1 MNSIRLTFLV
11 VAFCSGIAGALQI
24 PTLSLF
30 LTTEVQVTSLWV
42 GLFYAVNAGTGIV
55 VSFLLAK
62 KSDCLRDRR
71 NLILICYLLAAGN
84 CLLFAF
90 NRNYLTLITAGVLLT
105 AIANTAIPQLFALAR
120 EYGEKTSHNVAMFS
134 AMMRAQLSLAW
145 VFGPPLA
152 FMLVVNYGFTA
163 MFMFAAGIFLLV
175 TLLAW
180 RILPGVV
187 LAEEGCVGIDPPL
200 RQKGAFDKDVGLLF
214 CASVLMWTCSAMY
227 LIDVPL
233 YITAGL
239 GLPHS
244 LTGWI
249 MGVAAAVEI
258 PIMILAGRYVNTI
271 GKRPMM
277 AGAMVAG
284 IVFYAGMLWFT
295 SAGGLLALQ
304 VFNAIFIGIIATV
317 GMLYFQDLMPDRAG
331 MATTLFTNSIS
342 TGVILAGILQGFL
355 TEYGPHFSAYLLAVV
370 LLLIAL
376 PVGGKVREV

>member
-1 MNSIRLTFLV
+1 MNSIRLTFMV
-11 VAFCSGIAGALQI
+11 VAFFSGIAGALQI

-30 LTTEVQVTSLWV
+30 LTTEVRVSSLWV
-42 GLFYAVNAGTGIV
+42 GFFYAVNAGVGII

-62 KSDCLRDRR
+62 KSDRQRDRR
-71 NLILICYLLAAGN
+71 YLILIGYLLAAGN

-120 EYGEKTSHNVAMFS
+120 EYGERSSQNVAMFS
-134 AMMRAQLSLAW
+134 AIMRAQLSLAW

-163 MFMFAAGIFLLV
+163 MFIFAAGIFLLV

-180 RILPGVV
+180 WILPEVARPVV
-187 LAEEGCVGIDPPL
+187 GDEVAIQ
-200 RQKGAFDKDVGLLF
+200 QKTVFDKDISLLF
-214 CASVLMWTCSAMY
+214 FASVLMWTCSAMY

-233 YITAGL
+233 YITAEL
-239 GLPHS
+239 GLPQS
-244 LTGWI
+244 LTGWM
-249 MGVAAAVEI
+249 MGIAAAIEI
-258 PIMILAGRYVNTI
+258 PIMILVGRYVNRV
-271 GKRPMM
+271 GKRLMM

-295 SAGGLLALQ
+295 STTGLLALQ
-304 VFNAIFIGIIATV
+304 LFNAIFIGIIATV
-317 GMLYFQDLMPDRAG
+317 GMLYFQDLMPERAG

-342 TGVILAGILQGFL
+342 TGVILAGILQGIL
-355 TEYGPHFSAYLLAVV
+355 TEYGPHTSVYLLAI
-370 LLLIAL
+370 LLLCIAL
-376 PVGGKVREV
+376 PVGFKTREV

>member
-1 MNSIRLTFLV
+1 MNSIRLTFMV
-11 VAFCSGIAGALQI
+11 VAFFSGIAGALQI

-30 LTTEVQVTSLWV
+30 LTTEVRVTSLWV
-42 GLFYAVNAGTGIV
+42 GFFYAVNAGVGII

-62 KSDCLRDRR
+62 KSDRQRDRR
-71 NLILICYLLAAGN
+71 HLILICYLLAAGN

-120 EYGEKTSHNVAMFS
+120 EYGERSSQNVAMFS
-134 AMMRAQLSLAW
+134 AIMRAQLSLAW

-180 RILPGVV
+180 WILPEVARP
-187 LAEEGCVGIDPPL
+187 LVGNDIAIQ
-200 RQKGAFDKDVGLLF
+200 QKTVFDKDISRLF
-214 CASVLMWTCSAMY
+214 FTSVLMWTCSGMY

-233 YITAGL
+233 YITAEL
-239 GLPHS
+239 GLPQS
-244 LTGWI
+244 LTGWM
-249 MGVAAAVEI
+249 MGIAAAIEI
-258 PIMILAGRYVNTI
+258 PIMILVGRYVNRV
-271 GKRPMM
+271 GKRLMM

-284 IVFYAGMLWFT
+284 ILFYAGMLWFT
-295 SAGGLLALQ
+295 SAAGLLVWQ
-304 VFNAIFIGIIATV
+304 MFNAIFIGIIATV
-317 GMLYFQDLMPDRAG
+317 GMLYFQDLMPERAG

-342 TGVILAGILQGFL
+342 TGVILAGILQGIL
-355 TEYGPHFSAYLLAVV
+355 TEYGPHSSVYLLAI
-370 LLLIAL
+370 LLLCIAL
-376 PVGGKVREV
+376 PVGFKTREV

>member
-1 MNSIRLTFLV
+1 MNSIRLTFMV
-11 VAFCSGIAGALQI
+11 VAFFSGIAGALQI

-30 LTTEVQVTSLWV
+30 LTTEVRVTSLWV
-42 GLFYAVNAGTGIV
+42 GFFYAVNAGVGII

-62 KSDCLRDRR
+62 KSDRQRDRR
-71 NLILICYLLAAGN
+71 HLILICYLLAAGN

-120 EYGEKTSHNVAMFS
+120 EYGERSSQNVAMFS
-134 AMMRAQLSLAW
+134 AIMRAQLSLAW

-180 RILPGVV
+180 WTLPEVARQPV
-187 LAEEGCVGIDPPL
+187 SNEIDIP
-200 RQKGAFDKDVGLLF
+200 QKTVFDKDISRLF
-214 CASVLMWTCSAMY
+214 FTSVLMWTCSAMY

-233 YITAGL
+233 YITAEL
-239 GLPHS
+239 GLPQS
-244 LTGWI
+244 LTGWM
-249 MGVAAAVEI
+249 MGIAAAIEI
-258 PIMILAGRYVNTI
+258 PIMILVGRYVNQV
-271 GKRPMM
+271 GKRLMM

-284 IVFYAGMLWFT
+284 ILFYAGMLWFT
-295 SAGGLLALQ
+295 SAAGLLVWQL
-304 VFNAIFIGIIATV
+304 FNAIFIGIIATV
-317 GMLYFQDLMPDRAG
+317 GMLYFQDLMPERAG

-342 TGVILAGILQGFL
+342 TGVILAGILQGIL
-355 TEYGPHFSAYLLAVV
+355 TEYGPHSSVYLLAI
-370 LLLIAL
+370 LLLCIAL
-376 PVGGKVREV
+376 PVGFKTREV

>member
-1 MNSIRLTFLV
+1 MNSIRLTFMV
-11 VAFCSGIAGALQI
+11 VAFFSGIAGALQI

-30 LTTEVQVTSLWV
+30 LTTEVRVTSLWV
-42 GLFYAVNAGTGIV
+42 GFFYAVNAGVGII

-62 KSDCLRDRR
+62 KSDRQRDRR
-71 NLILICYLLAAGN
+71 HLILICYLLAAGN

-120 EYGEKTSHNVAMFS
+120 EYGERSSQNVALFS
-134 AMMRAQLSLAW
+134 AIMRAQLSLAW

-180 RILPGVV
+180 WILPEV
-187 LAEEGCVGIDPPL
+187 ARPSVGNEIAIP
-200 RQKGAFDKDVGLLF
+200 QKTVFDKDISRLF
-214 CASVLMWTCSAMY
+214 FASVLMWTCSAMY

-233 YITAGL
+233 YIAAEL
-239 GLPHS
+239 GLPQS
-244 LTGWI
+244 LTGWM
-249 MGVAAAVEI
+249 MGIAAAIEI
-258 PIMILAGRYVNTI
+258 PIMILVGRYVNRV
-271 GKRPMM
+271 GKRLMM

-284 IVFYAGMLWFT
+284 ILFYAGMLWFT
-295 SAGGLLALQ
+295 SAAGLLVWQL
-304 VFNAIFIGIIATV
+304 FNAIFIGIIATV
-317 GMLYFQDLMPDRAG
+317 GMLYFQDLMPERAG

-342 TGVILAGILQGFL
+342 TGVILAGILQGIL
-355 TEYGPHFSAYLLAVV
+355 TEYGPHSSVYLLAI
-370 LLLIAL
+370 LLLCIAL
-376 PVGGKVREV
+376 PVGFKTREV

>member
-1 MNSIRLTFLV
+1 MNSIRLTFMV
-11 VAFCSGIAGALQI
+11 VAFFSGIAGALQI

-30 LTTEVQVTSLWV
+30 LTTEVRVTSLWV
-42 GLFYAVNAGTGIV
+42 GFFYAVNAGVGII

-62 KSDCLRDRR
+62 KSDRQRDRR
-71 NLILICYLLAAGN
+71 HLILICYLLAAGN

-120 EYGEKTSHNVAMFS
+120 EYGERSSQNVAMFS
-134 AMMRAQLSLAW
+134 AIMRAQLSLAW

-180 RILPGVV
+180 WILPEVARQPV
-187 LAEEGCVGIDPPL
+187 SNEIDIP
-200 RQKGAFDKDVGLLF
+200 QKTVFDKDISRLF
-214 CASVLMWTCSAMY
+214 FTSVLMWTCSAMY

-233 YITAGL
+233 YITAEL
-239 GLPHS
+239 GLSQS
-244 LTGWI
+244 LTGWM
-249 MGVAAAVEI
+249 MGIAAAIEI
-258 PIMILAGRYVNTI
+258 PIMILVGRYVNQV
-271 GKRPMM
+271 GKRLMM

-284 IVFYAGMLWFT
+284 ILFYTGMLWFT
-295 SAGGLLALQ
+295 SAAGLLVWQL
-304 VFNAIFIGIIATV
+304 FNAIFIGIIATV
-317 GMLYFQDLMPDRAG
+317 GMLYFQDLMPERAG

-342 TGVILAGILQGFL
+342 TGVILAGILQGIL
-355 TEYGPHFSAYLLAVV
+355 TEYGPHSSVYLLAI
-370 LLLIAL
+370 LLLCIAL
-376 PVGGKVREV
+376 PVGFKTREV

>member
-1 MNSIRLTFLV
+1 MNSIRLTFMV
-11 VAFCSGIAGALQI
+11 VAFFSGIAGALQI

-30 LTTEVQVTSLWV
+30 LTTEVRVTSLWV
-42 GLFYAVNAGTGIV
+42 GFFYAVNAGVGII

-62 KSDCLRDRR
+62 KSDRQRDRR
-71 NLILICYLLAAGN
+71 HLILICYLLAAGN

-120 EYGEKTSHNVAMFS
+120 EYGERSSQNVAMFS
-134 AMMRAQLSLAW
+134 AIMRAQLSLAW

-180 RILPGVV
+180 WILPEVARQPV
-187 LAEEGCVGIDPPL
+187 SNEIDIP
-200 RQKGAFDKDVGLLF
+200 QKTVFDKDISRLF
-214 CASVLMWTCSAMY
+214 FTSVLMWTCSAMY

-233 YITAGL
+233 YITAEL
-239 GLPHS
+239 GLPQS
-244 LTGWI
+244 LTGWM
-249 MGVAAAVEI
+249 MGIAAAIEI
-258 PIMILAGRYVNTI
+258 PIMILVGRYVNQV
-271 GKRPMM
+271 GKRLMM

-284 IVFYAGMLWFT
+284 ILFYAGMLWFT
-295 SAGGLLALQ
+295 SAAGLLVWQL
-304 VFNAIFIGIIATV
+304 FNAIFIGIIATV
-317 GMLYFQDLMPDRAG
+317 GMLYFQDLMPERAG

-342 TGVILAGILQGFL
+342 TGVILAGILQGIL
-355 TEYGPHFSAYLLAVV
+355 TEYGPHSSVYLLAI
-370 LLLIAL
+370 LLLCIAL
-376 PVGGKVREV
+376 PVGFKTREV

>member
-1 MNSIRLTFLV
+1 MNSIRLTFMV
-11 VAFCSGIAGALQI
+11 VAFFSGIAGALQI

-30 LTTEVQVTSLWV
+30 LTSEVRVSSLWV
-42 GLFYAVNAGTGIV
+42 GFFYAVNAGVGII

-62 KSDCLRDRR
+62 KSDRQRDRR
-71 NLILICYLLAAGN
+71 HLILICYLLAAGN

-120 EYGEKTSHNVAMFS
+120 EYGERSSQNVAMFS
-134 AMMRAQLSLAW
+134 AIMRAQLSLAW

-163 MFMFAAGIFLLV
+163 MFIFAAGIFLLV

-180 RILPGVV
+180 WILPEVARPVV
-187 LAEEGCVGIDPPL
+187 GDEVAI
-200 RQKGAFDKDVGLLF
+200 RQKTVFDKDISLLF
-214 CASVLMWTCSAMY
+214 FASVLMWTCSAMY

-233 YITAGL
+233 YITAEL
-239 GLPHS
+239 GLPQS
-244 LTGWI
+244 LTGWM
-249 MGVAAAVEI
+249 MGIAAAIEI
-258 PIMILAGRYVNTI
+258 PIMILVGRYVNRV
-271 GKRPMM
+271 GKRLMM

-295 SAGGLLALQ
+295 STTGLLALQ
-304 VFNAIFIGIIATV
+304 LFNAIFIGIIATV
-317 GMLYFQDLMPDRAG
+317 GMLYFQDLMPERAG

-342 TGVILAGILQGFL
+342 TGVILAGILQGIL
-355 TEYGPHFSAYLLAVV
+355 TEYGPHSSVYLLAI
-370 LLLIAL
+370 LLLFIAL
-376 PVGGKVREV
+376 PVGFKTREV

>member
-1 MNSIRLTFLV
+1 MNSIRLTFMV
-11 VAFCSGIAGALQI
+11 VAFFSGIAGALQI

-30 LTTEVQVTSLWV
+30 LTTEVRVTSLWV
-42 GLFYAVNAGTGIV
+42 GFFYAVNAGVGII

-62 KSDCLRDRR
+62 KSDRQRDRR
-71 NLILICYLLAAGN
+71 HLILICYLLAAGN

-120 EYGEKTSHNVAMFS
+120 EYGERSSQNVAMFS
-134 AMMRAQLSLAW
+134 AIMRAQLSLAW

-180 RILPGVV
+180 WILPEV
-187 LAEEGCVGIDPPL
+187 ARRPVGNEIAIP
-200 RQKGAFDKDVGLLF
+200 QKTVFDKDVSRLF
-214 CASVLMWTCSAMY
+214 FASVLMWTCSAMY

-233 YITAGL
+233 YITAEL
-239 GLPHS
+239 GLPQS
-244 LTGWI
+244 LTGWM
-249 MGVAAAVEI
+249 MGVAAAIEI
-258 PIMILAGRYVNTI
+258 PIMILVGRYVNRVD
-271 GKRPMM
+271 KRLMM

-284 IVFYAGMLWFT
+284 ILFYAGMLWFT
-295 SAGGLLALQ
+295 SAAGLLVWQL
-304 VFNAIFIGIIATV
+304 FNAIFIGIIATV
-317 GMLYFQDLMPDRAG
+317 GMLYFQDLMPERAG

-342 TGVILAGILQGFL
+342 TGVILAGILQGIL
-355 TEYGPHFSAYLLAVV
+355 TEYGPHSSVYLLAI
-370 LLLIAL
+370 LLLCIAL
-376 PVGGKVREV
+376 PVGFKTREV

>member
-1 MNSIRLTFLV
+1 MNSIRLTFMV
-11 VAFCSGIAGALQI
+11 VAFFSGIAGALQI

-30 LTTEVQVTSLWV
+30 LTTEVRVSSLWV
-42 GLFYAVNAGTGIV
+42 GFFYAVNAGVGII

-62 KSDCLRDRR
+62 KSDRQRDRR
-71 NLILICYLLAAGN
+71 YLILICYLLAAGN

-120 EYGEKTSHNVAMFS
+120 EYGERSSQNVAMFS
-134 AMMRAQLSLAW
+134 AIMRAQLSLAW

-163 MFMFAAGIFLLV
+163 MFIFAAGIFLLV

-180 RILPGVV
+180 WILPEVARPVV
-187 LAEEGCVGIDPPL
+187 GDDVAIQ
-200 RQKGAFDKDVGLLF
+200 QKTVFDKDISLLF
-214 CASVLMWTCSAMY
+214 FASVLMWTCSAMY

-233 YITAGL
+233 YITAEL
-239 GLPHS
+239 GLPQS
-244 LTGWI
+244 LTGWM
-249 MGVAAAVEI
+249 MGIAAAIEI
-258 PIMILAGRYVNTI
+258 PIMILVGRYVNRV
-271 GKRPMM
+271 GKRLMM

-295 SAGGLLALQ
+295 STTGLLALQ
-304 VFNAIFIGIIATV
+304 LFNAIFIGIIATV
-317 GMLYFQDLMPDRAG
+317 GMLYFQDLMPERAG

-342 TGVILAGILQGFL
+342 TGVILAGILQGIL
-355 TEYGPHFSAYLLAVV
+355 TEYGPHSSVYLLAI
-370 LLLIAL
+370 LLLCISL
-376 PVGGKVREV
+376 PVGFKTREV

>member
-1 MNSIRLTFLV
+1 MNSIRLTFMV
-11 VAFCSGIAGALQI
+11 VAFFSGIAGALQI

-42 GLFYAVNAGTGIV
+42 GFFYAVNAGVGII

-62 KSDCLRDRR
+62 KSDRQRDRR
-71 NLILICYLLAAGN
+71 HLILICYLLAAGN

-120 EYGEKTSHNVAMFS
+120 EYGEEASQNVAMFS
-134 AMMRAQLSLAW
+134 AVMRAQLSLAW

-163 MFMFAAGIFLLV
+163 MFIFAAGIFLLV

-180 RILPGVV
+180 WILPEVV
-187 LAEEGCVGIDPPL
+187 RNTAGNEITAQ
-200 RQKGAFDKDVGLLF
+200 QKTPFDKDVGLLF
-214 CASVLMWTCSAMY
+214 VASVLMWTCSAMY

-233 YITAGL
+233 YITAEL
-239 GLPHS
+239 GLPQS

-249 MGVAAAVEI
+249 MGVAAAIEI
-258 PIMILAGRYVNTI
+258 PIMILAGRYVNRL
-271 GKRPMM
+271 GKRLMM
-277 AGAMVAG
+277 SAAMVAG
-284 IVFYAGMLWFT
+284 MVFYAGMLWF
-295 SAGGLLALQ
+295 SSPAGLLFLQ
-304 VFNAIFIGIIATV
+304 VFNAIFIGIIATI

-342 TGVILAGILQGFL
+342 TGVILAGILQGIL
-355 TEYGPHFSAYLLAVV
+355 TEYGPHSSVYLLAI
-370 LLLIAL
+370 LLLSIAL
-376 PVGGKVREV
+376 PVGFKTREV

>member
-1 MNSIRLTFLV
+1 MNSIRLTFMV
-11 VAFCSGIAGALQI
+11 VAFFSGIAGALQI

-30 LTTEVQVTSLWV
+30 LTTEVRVTSLWV
-42 GLFYAVNAGTGIV
+42 GFFYAVNAGVGII

-62 KSDCLRDRR
+62 KSDRQRDRR
-71 NLILICYLLAAGN
+71 HLILICYLLAAGN

-120 EYGEKTSHNVAMFS
+120 EYGERSSQNVAMFS
-134 AMMRAQLSLAW
+134 AIMRAQLSLAW

-180 RILPGVV
+180 WILPEVARP
-187 LAEEGCVGIDPPL
+187 LVGNDIAIQ
-200 RQKGAFDKDVGLLF
+200 QKTVFDKDISRLF
-214 CASVLMWTCSAMY
+214 FTSVLMWTCSGMY

-233 YITAGL
+233 YITAEL
-239 GLPHS
+239 GLPQS
-244 LTGWI
+244 LTGWM
-249 MGVAAAVEI
+249 MGIAAAIEI
-258 PIMILAGRYVNTI
+258 PIMILVGRYVNRV
-271 GKRPMM
+271 GKRLMM

-284 IVFYAGMLWFT
+284 ILFYAGMLWFT
-295 SAGGLLALQ
+295 SAAGLLVWQL
-304 VFNAIFIGIIATV
+304 FNAIFIGIIATV
-317 GMLYFQDLMPDRAG
+317 GMLYFQDLMPERAG

-342 TGVILAGILQGFL
+342 TGVILAGILQGIL
-355 TEYGPHFSAYLLAVV
+355 TEYGPHSSVYLLAI
-370 LLLIAL
+370 LLLCIAL
-376 PVGGKVREV
+376 PVGFKTREV

>member
-1 MNSIRLTFLV
+1 MNSIRLTFMV
-11 VAFCSGIAGALQI
+11 VAFFSGIAGALQI

-30 LTTEVQVTSLWV
+30 LTTEVRVTSLWV
-42 GLFYAVNAGTGIV
+42 GFFYAVNAGVGII

-62 KSDCLRDRR
+62 KSDRQRDRR
-71 NLILICYLLAAGN
+71 HLILICYLLAAGN

-120 EYGEKTSHNVAMFS
+120 EYGERSSQNVAMFS
-134 AMMRAQLSLAW
+134 AIMRAQLSLAW

-180 RILPGVV
+180 WILPEVARQPV
-187 LAEEGCVGIDPPL
+187 SNEIDIP
-200 RQKGAFDKDVGLLF
+200 QKTVFDKDISRLF
-214 CASVLMWTCSAMY
+214 FTSVLMWTCSAMY

-233 YITAGL
+233 YITAEL
-239 GLPHS
+239 GLPQS
-244 LTGWI
+244 LTGWM
-249 MGVAAAVEI
+249 MGIAAAIEI
-258 PIMILAGRYVNTI
+258 PIMILVGRYVNRVS
-271 GKRPMM
+271 KRLMM

-284 IVFYAGMLWFT
+284 ILFYTGMLWFT
-295 SAGGLLALQ
+295 SAAGLLVWQL
-304 VFNAIFIGIIATV
+304 FNAIFIGIIATV
-317 GMLYFQDLMPDRAG
+317 GMLYFQDLMPERAG

-342 TGVILAGILQGFL
+342 TGVILAGILQGIL
-355 TEYGPHFSAYLLAVV
+355 TEYGPHSSVYLLAI
-370 LLLIAL
+370 LLLCIAL
-376 PVGGKVREV
+376 PVGFKTREV

>member
-1 MNSIRLTFLV
+1 MNSIRLTFMV
-11 VAFCSGIAGALQI
+11 VAFFSGIAGALQI

-30 LTTEVQVTSLWV
+30 LTTEVRVTSLWV
-42 GLFYAVNAGTGIV
+42 GFFYAVNAGVGII

-62 KSDCLRDRR
+62 KSDRQRDRR
-71 NLILICYLLAAGN
+71 HLILICYLLAAGN

-120 EYGEKTSHNVAMFS
+120 EYGERSSQNVAMFS
-134 AMMRAQLSLAW
+134 AIMRAQLSLAW

-163 MFMFAAGIFLLV
+163 MFIFAAGIFLLV
-175 TLLAW
+175 SLLAW
-180 RILPGVV
+180 WILPEVARPVMGNEI
-187 LAEEGCVGIDPPL
+187 AIQ
-200 RQKGAFDKDVGLLF
+200 QKTVFDKDVSLLF
-214 CASVLMWTCSAMY
+214 LASVLMWTCSAMY

-233 YITAGL
+233 YITAEL
-239 GLPHS
+239 GLPQS
-244 LTGWI
+244 LTGWM
-249 MGVAAAVEI
+249 MGVAAAIEI
-258 PIMILAGRYVNTI
+258 PIMILVGRYVNRV
-271 GKRPMM
+271 GKRLMM

-284 IVFYAGMLWFT
+284 IVFYAGMLWLT

-304 VFNAIFIGIIATV
+304 LFNAIFIGIIATV

-342 TGVILAGILQGFL
+342 TGVILAGILQGIL
-355 TEYGPHFSAYLLAVV
+355 TEYGPHTSVYLLAI
-370 LLLIAL
+370 LLLCIAL
-376 PVGGKVREV
+376 PVGFKTREV

>member
-1 MNSIRLTFLV
+1 MNSIRLTFMV
-11 VAFCSGIAGALQI
+11 VAFFSGIAGALQI

-30 LTTEVQVTSLWV
+30 LTTEVRVTSLWV
-42 GLFYAVNAGTGIV
+42 GFFYAVNAGVGII

-62 KSDCLRDRR
+62 KSDRQRDRR
-71 NLILICYLLAAGN
+71 HLILICYLLAAGN

-120 EYGEKTSHNVAMFS
+120 EYGERSSQNVAMFS
-134 AMMRAQLSLAW
+134 AIMRAQLSLAW

-180 RILPGVV
+180 WILPEVV
-187 LAEEGCVGIDPPL
+187 RPPVGNEIGIP
-200 RQKGAFDKDVGLLF
+200 QKTVFDKDVSRLF
-214 CASVLMWTCSAMY
+214 FASVLMWTCSAMY

-233 YITAGL
+233 YITAEL
-239 GLPHS
+239 GLPQS
-244 LTGWI
+244 LTGWM
-249 MGVAAAVEI
+249 MGVAAAIEI
-258 PIMILAGRYVNTI
+258 PIMILVGRYVNRV
-271 GKRPMM
+271 GKRLMM

-284 IVFYAGMLWFT
+284 ILFYAGMLWFT
-295 SAGGLLALQ
+295 SAAGLLVWQL
-304 VFNAIFIGIIATV
+304 FNAIFIGIIATV
-317 GMLYFQDLMPDRAG
+317 GMLYFQDLMPERAG

-342 TGVILAGILQGFL
+342 TGVILAGILQGIL
-355 TEYGPHFSAYLLAVV
+355 TEYGPHSSVYLLAI
-370 LLLIAL
+370 LLLCIAL
-376 PVGGKVREV
+376 PVGFKTREV

>member
-1 MNSIRLTFLV
+1 MNSIRLTFMV
-11 VAFCSGIAGALQI
+11 VAFFSGIAGALQI

-30 LTTEVQVTSLWV
+30 LTTEVRVSSLWV
-42 GLFYAVNAGTGIV
+42 GFFYAVNAGVGII

-62 KSDCLRDRR
+62 KSDRQRDRR
-71 NLILICYLLAAGN
+71 YLILICYLLAAGN

-120 EYGEKTSHNVAMFS
+120 EYGERSSQNVAMFS
-134 AMMRAQLSLAW
+134 AIMRAQLSLAW

-163 MFMFAAGIFLLV
+163 MFIFAAGIFLLV

-180 RILPGVV
+180 WILPEVARPVV
-187 LAEEGCVGIDPPL
+187 GDDVAIQ
-200 RQKGAFDKDVGLLF
+200 QKTVFDKDISLLF
-214 CASVLMWTCSAMY
+214 FASVLMWTCSAMY

-233 YITAGL
+233 YITAEL
-239 GLPHS
+239 GLPQS
-244 LTGWI
+244 LTGWM
-249 MGVAAAVEI
+249 MGIAAAIEI
-258 PIMILAGRYVNTI
+258 PIMILVGRYVNRV
-271 GKRPMM
+271 GKRLMM

-295 SAGGLLALQ
+295 STTGLLALQ
-304 VFNAIFIGIIATV
+304 LFNAIFIGIIATV
-317 GMLYFQDLMPDRAG
+317 GMLYFQDLMPERAG

-342 TGVILAGILQGFL
+342 TGVILAGILQGIL
-355 TEYGPHFSAYLLAVV
+355 TEYGPHSSVYLLAI
-370 LLLIAL
+370 LLLCIAL
-376 PVGGKVREV
+376 PVGFKTREV

>member
-1 MNSIRLTFLV
+1 MNSIRLTFMV
-11 VAFCSGIAGALQI
+11 VAFFSGIAGALQI

-30 LTTEVQVTSLWV
+30 LTTEVRVSSLWV
-42 GLFYAVNAGTGIV
+42 GFFYAVNAGVGII

-62 KSDCLRDRR
+62 KSDRQRDRR
-71 NLILICYLLAAGN
+71 YLILICYLLAAGN

-120 EYGEKTSHNVAMFS
+120 EYGERSSQNVAMFS
-134 AMMRAQLSLAW
+134 AIMRAQLSLAW

-163 MFMFAAGIFLLV
+163 MFIFAAGIFLLV

-180 RILPGVV
+180 WILPEVARPVV
-187 LAEEGCVGIDPPL
+187 GDEVAIQ
-200 RQKGAFDKDVGLLF
+200 QKTVFDKDISLLF
-214 CASVLMWTCSAMY
+214 FASVLMWTCSAMY

-233 YITAGL
+233 YITAEL
-239 GLPHS
+239 GLPQS
-244 LTGWI
+244 LTGWM
-249 MGVAAAVEI
+249 MGIAAAIEI
-258 PIMILAGRYVNTI
+258 PIMILVGRYVNRV
-271 GKRPMM
+271 GKRLMM

-295 SAGGLLALQ
+295 STTGLLALQ
-304 VFNAIFIGIIATV
+304 LFNAIFIGIIATV
-317 GMLYFQDLMPDRAG
+317 GMLYFQDLMPERAG

-342 TGVILAGILQGFL
+342 TGVILAGILQGIL
-355 TEYGPHFSAYLLAVV
+355 TEYGPHSSVYLLAI
-370 LLLIAL
+370 LLLCIAL
-376 PVGGKVREV
+376 PVGFKTREV

>member
-1 MNSIRLTFLV
+1 MNSIRLTFMV
-11 VAFCSGIAGALQI
+11 VAFFSGIAGALQI

-30 LTTEVQVTSLWV
+30 LTSEVRVSSLWV
-42 GLFYAVNAGTGIV
+42 GFFYAVNAGVGII

-62 KSDCLRDRR
+62 KSDRQRDRR
-71 NLILICYLLAAGN
+71 HLIFICYLLAAGN

-120 EYGEKTSHNVAMFS
+120 EYGERSSQNVAMFS
-134 AMMRAQLSLAW
+134 AIMRAQLSLAW

-163 MFMFAAGIFLLV
+163 MFIFAAGIFLLV

-180 RILPGVV
+180 WILPEVARPVV
-187 LAEEGCVGIDPPL
+187 GDDIAI
-200 RQKGAFDKDVGLLF
+200 RQKAVFDKDISRLF
-214 CASVLMWTCSAMY
+214 FASVLMWTCSAMY

-233 YITAGL
+233 YITAEL
-239 GLPHS
+239 GLPQS
-244 LTGWI
+244 LTGWM
-249 MGVAAAVEI
+249 MGIAAAIEI
-258 PIMILAGRYVNTI
+258 PIMILVGRYVNRV
-271 GKRPMM
+271 GKRLMM

-295 SAGGLLALQ
+295 SSTGLLALQ
-304 VFNAIFIGIIATV
+304 LFNAIFIGIIATV
-317 GMLYFQDLMPDRAG
+317 GMLYFQDLMPERAG

-342 TGVILAGILQGFL
+342 TGVILAGILQGIL
-355 TEYGPHFSAYLLAVV
+355 TEYGPHSSVYLLAI
-370 LLLIAL
+370 LLLCIAL
-376 PVGGKVREV
+376 PVGFKTREV

>member
-1 MNSIRLTFLV
+1 MRLTPV
-11 VAFCSGIAGALQI
+11 WALR
-24 PTLSLF
+24 S
-30 LTTEVQVTSLWV
+30 
-42 GLFYAVNAGTGIV
+42 
-55 VSFLLAK
+55 VSCWQK
-62 KSDCLRDRR
+62 KSDRQRDRR

-152 FMLVVNYGFTA
+152 FMLVMNYGFTA
-163 MFMFAAGIFLLV
+163 MFIFAAGIFLLV

-180 RILPGVV
+180 WVLPCVV
-187 LAEEGCVGIDPPL
+187 STEEGNIAVDPPL

-214 CASVLMWTCSAMY
+214 CTSVLMWTCSAMY

-233 YITAGL
+233 YITAEL
-239 GLPHS
+239 GLSQS

-249 MGVAAAVEI
+249 MGVAAAIEI
-258 PIMILAGRYVNTI
+258 PIMILAGRYVNRV

-277 AGAMVAG
+277 AGAIVAG
-284 IVFYAGMLWFT
+284 MLFYAGMLWFST
-295 SAGGLLALQ
+295 TGVLLALQ
-304 VFNAIFIGIIATV
+304 TFNAIFIGIIATV
-317 GMLYFQDLMPDRAG
+317 GMLYFQDLMPERAG

-342 TGVILAGILQGFL
+342 TGVILAGILQGVL
-355 TEYGPHFSAYLLAVV
+355 TEYGPHSSVYLLAVL

-376 PVGGKVREV
+376 PVVCKVREV

>member
-1 MNSIRLTFLV
+1 MNSIRLTFMV
-11 VAFCSGIAGALQI
+11 VAFFSGIAGALQI

-30 LTTEVQVTSLWV
+30 LTTEVRVTSLWV
-42 GLFYAVNAGTGIV
+42 GFFYAVNAGVGII

-62 KSDCLRDRR
+62 KSDRQRDRR
-71 NLILICYLLAAGN
+71 HLILICYLLAAGN

-120 EYGEKTSHNVAMFS
+120 EYGERSSQNVAMFS
-134 AMMRAQLSLAW
+134 AIMRAQLSLAW

-180 RILPGVV
+180 WILPEVARQPV
-187 LAEEGCVGIDPPL
+187 SNEIDIP
-200 RQKGAFDKDVGLLF
+200 QKTVFDKDISRLF
-214 CASVLMWTCSAMY
+214 FTSVLMWTCSAMY

-233 YITAGL
+233 YITAEL
-239 GLPHS
+239 GLPQS
-244 LTGWI
+244 LTGWM
-249 MGVAAAVEI
+249 MGIAAAIEI
-258 PIMILAGRYVNTI
+258 PIMILVGRYVNRV
-271 GKRPMM
+271 GKRLMM

-284 IVFYAGMLWFT
+284 ILFYAGMLWFT
-295 SAGGLLALQ
+295 SAAGLLVWQL
-304 VFNAIFIGIIATV
+304 FNAIFIGIIATV
-317 GMLYFQDLMPDRAG
+317 GMLYFQDLMPERAG

-342 TGVILAGILQGFL
+342 TGVILAGILQGIL
-355 TEYGPHFSAYLLAVV
+355 TEYGPHSSVYLLAI
-370 LLLIAL
+370 LLLCIAL
-376 PVGGKVREV
+376 PVGFKTREV

>member
-1 MNSIRLTFLV
+1 MV
-11 VAFCSGIAGALQI
+11 VAFFSGIAGALQI

-30 LTTEVQVTSLWV
+30 LTTEVRVTSLWV
-42 GLFYAVNAGTGIV
+42 GFFYAVNAGVGII

-62 KSDCLRDRR
+62 KSDRQRDRR

-120 EYGEKTSHNVAMFS
+120 EYGERSSQNVAMFS
-134 AMMRAQLSLAW
+134 AIMRAQLSLAW

-163 MFMFAAGIFLLV
+163 MFIFAAGIFLLV

-180 RILPGVV
+180 WILPEV
-187 LAEEGCVGIDPPL
+187 ARITINSDIAMQ
-200 RQKGAFDKDVGLLF
+200 QKTVFDKDVGLLF
-214 CASVLMWTCSAMY
+214 FASVLMWTCSAMY

-233 YITAGL
+233 YISAEL
-239 GLPHS
+239 GLPQS
-244 LTGWI
+244 LTGWV
-249 MGVAAAVEI
+249 MGVAAAIEI
-258 PIMILAGRYVNTI
+258 PIMILAGRYVNRV
-271 GKRPMM
+271 GKRLMM

-284 IVFYAGMLWFT
+284 VLFYAGMLCFT
-295 SAGGLLALQ
+295 SASGLLALQ

-317 GMLYFQDLMPDRAG
+317 GMLYFQDLMPERAG

-342 TGVILAGILQGFL
+342 TGVILAGILQGIL
-355 TEYGPHFSAYLLAVV
+355 TEYGPHSSVYLLAV
-370 LLLIAL
+370 LLLFIAL
-376 PVGGKVREV
+376 PVGFKVREV

>member
-1 MNSIRLTFLV
+1 MNSIRLTFMV
-11 VAFCSGIAGALQI
+11 VAFFSGITGALQI

-30 LTTEVQVTSLWV
+30 LTTEVRVTSLWV
-42 GLFYAVNAGTGIV
+42 GFFYAVNAGVGII

-62 KSDCLRDRR
+62 KSDRQRDRR

-120 EYGEKTSHNVAMFS
+120 EYGERSSQNVAMFS
-134 AMMRAQLSLAW
+134 AIMRAQLSLAW

-163 MFMFAAGIFLLV
+163 MFIFAAGIFLLV

-180 RILPGVV
+180 WILPEV
-187 LAEEGCVGIDPPL
+187 ARITINSDIAMQ
-200 RQKGAFDKDVGLLF
+200 QKTVFDKDVGLLF
-214 CASVLMWTCSAMY
+214 FASVLMWTCSAMY

-233 YITAGL
+233 YISAEL
-239 GLPHS
+239 GLPQS
-244 LTGWI
+244 LTGWV
-249 MGVAAAVEI
+249 MGVAAAIEI
-258 PIMILAGRYVNTI
+258 PIMILAGRYVNRV
-271 GKRPMM
+271 GKRLMM

-284 IVFYAGMLWFT
+284 MLFYAGMLCFT
-295 SAGGLLALQ
+295 SASGLLALQ

-317 GMLYFQDLMPDRAG
+317 GMLYFQDLMPERAG

-342 TGVILAGILQGFL
+342 TGVILAGILQGIL
-355 TEYGPHFSAYLLAVV
+355 TEYGPHSSVYLLAV
-370 LLLIAL
+370 LLLFIAL
-376 PVGGKVREV
+376 PVGFKVREV

>member
-1 MNSIRLTFLV
+1 MNSIRLTFMV
-11 VAFCSGIAGALQI
+11 VAFFSGIAGALQI

-30 LTTEVQVTSLWV
+30 LTTEVRVTSLWV
-42 GLFYAVNAGTGIV
+42 GFFYAVNAGVGII

-62 KSDCLRDRR
+62 KSDRQRDRR
-71 NLILICYLLAAGN
+71 HLILICYLLAAGN

-120 EYGEKTSHNVAMFS
+120 EYGERSSQNVAMFS
-134 AMMRAQLSLAW
+134 AIMRAQLSLAW

-180 RILPGVV
+180 WILPEV
-187 LAEEGCVGIDPPL
+187 ARPSVGNEIAIP
-200 RQKGAFDKDVGLLF
+200 KKTVFDKDISRLF
-214 CASVLMWTCSAMY
+214 VASVLMWTCSAMY

-233 YITAGL
+233 YITAEL
-239 GLPHS
+239 GLSQS
-244 LTGWI
+244 LTGWM
-249 MGVAAAVEI
+249 MGIAAAIEI
-258 PIMILAGRYVNTI
+258 PIMILVGRYVNRV
-271 GKRPMM
+271 GKRLMM

-284 IVFYAGMLWFT
+284 ILFYAGMLWFT
-295 SAGGLLALQ
+295 SAAGLLVWQL
-304 VFNAIFIGIIATV
+304 FNAIFIGIIATV
-317 GMLYFQDLMPDRAG
+317 GMLYFQDLMPEQAG

-342 TGVILAGILQGFL
+342 TGVILAGILQGIL
-355 TEYGPHFSAYLLAVV
+355 TEYGPHSSVYLLAI
-370 LLLIAL
+370 LLLCIAL
-376 PVGGKVREV
+376 PIGFKTREV